1 MSEFKCNND
10 QCIPLSRRCNLL
22 PDCKDQSDEGI
33 ACSTGGRCNL
43 NTTFQ
48 CYYGNCIPLYAL
60 CDTHRDCPGKFH
72 EDEQASRCLK
82 NNSIKAVEK
91 RSISASKQNWHSKLI
106 SDQVEKVW
114 ARNER
119 SACIS
124 SKRRTCQVCI
134 SLFIKKLFKIFLMFI
149 SIKFIGFTTI

>member
-1 MSEFKCNND
+1 
-10 QCIPLSRRCNLL
+10 LT
-22 PDCKDQSDEGI
+22 DCKDQSDEGI

-82 NNSIKAVEK
+82 NNSIKSVENSIKIVENSIKTVENNSIKSVENSIKTVENGIKTVEK
-91 RSISASKQNWHSKLI
+91 RSISGSKQNWHSKLI

-119 SACIS
+119 SACIL

-134 SLFIKKLFKIFLMFI
+134 
-149 SIKFIGFTTI
+149 